1 MFKVCY
7 NQAQEMF
14 EALFF
19 SFILIGITLVW
30 VVILTYLFFQER
42 DFLGRVFPKHGRGDH
57 NETVTLRNQF
67 SQVLESLEQF
77 REREKVTAK
86 HLQELRKEGLGFIQM
101 VEVMRYNPYGDVG
114 GDQSFSVLLLD
125 GKKNGIMLT
134 SLHSR
139 SGTRIYVKPIK
150 EGKSEL
156 ELSVEERKLMGL
168 ALK

>member
-1 MFKVCY
+1 
-7 NQAQEMF
+7 MF
-14 EALFF
+14 EALFL

-42 DFLGRVFPKHGRGDH
+42 DFLGRVFPKQGRGDH
-57 NETVTLRNQF
+57 DETVTMRNQF
-67 SQVLESLEQF
+67 SQVLEALEQF

-139 SGTRIYVKPIK
+139 AGTRIYVKPVK

-156 ELSVEERKLMGL
+156 ELSAEEKKLMVS